1 MIYEYALDPGLVV
14 DWAINGTGR
23 VVGQFGMDQ
32 RRLLSDFPRDW
43 KGHAYGEFYK
53 HFGYDDTSRD
63 FQNAQPAF
71 EAYVQLL
78 TDHMVKRNK
87 TIDISKS
94 WLGEAVAEHS
104 SRPFHA
110 IMASHSGDG
119 SCTAVITPNVID
131 DIRDGR
137 WYLPTIAS
145 AKKTATEIA
154 LAVAPLLKVAN
165 MIALIDPYFDP
176 SEPRFLATFTEMMK
190 LAFGPS
196 RCIDDRPFVS
206 IMTNVYQAHRSR
218 DGEFTSAQ
226 KANVAADLTH
236 KAQQFLPASLPR
248 GAFVDFYCL
257 ENPPSGDS
265 FHNRFVLT
273 DVGGVI
279 APYGLD
285 DFTSGAAHNA
295 RDDLQPM
302 SKGVYEGRWKQY
314 VEKKDVSIIGN
325 PVRVEGVA

>member
-1 MIYEYALDPGLVV
+1 MIYEYALDPSLVV
-14 DWAINGTGR
+14 NWAVSATGR

-32 RRLLSDFPRDW
+32 RRLLSDFPKDW
-43 KGHAYGEFYK
+43 KGRTVGEFYK
-53 HFGYDDTSRD
+53 HFKYDDTSLE

-71 EAYVQLL
+71 EAYIQLL
-78 TDHMVKRNK
+78 TDHTVRRNR
-87 TIDISKS
+87 TIDESKS
-94 WLGEAVAEHS
+94 WFDAAVREHAS
-104 SRPFHA
+104 HPFHA
-110 IMASHSGDG
+110 IMASHTGDG
-119 SCTAVITPNVID
+119 SCAAVITPNVID

-145 AKKTATEIA
+145 ARKTAAEIA
-154 LAVAPLLKVAN
+154 QAVAPLLKVAN
-165 MIALIDPYFDP
+165 RIALVDPYFDP
-176 SEPRFLATFTEMMK
+176 SEPRFLMTFMEMMK
-190 LAFGPS
+190 IAFGPS
-196 RCIDDRPFVS
+196 RCIGAWPSVS
-206 IMTNVYQAHRSR
+206 IMTNVYQAHRPR
-218 DGEFTSAQ
+218 DGEFTASQ

-236 KAQQFLPASLPR
+236 KATQYLPEHVPK

-273 DVGGVI
+273 DVGGII

-285 DFTSGAAHNA
+285 DFSSGAAHNA

-302 SKGVYEGRWKQY
+302 SKGVFEGRWKQY